1 MRHDSLWHVCSGCC
15 YQCTTR
21 SRWHLTPGMLT
32 SSSFS
37 HWYELRHTLED
48 VYLQYLLQHRC
59 GMFNA
64 DVSSRQR
71 CDFSGATWCCNYDV
85 IAMLL
90 PSALASD
97 LMLHRD
103 MTKDTSG
110 PTRRDKRQVTYS
122 TLAWPTLAS
131 SGYRNPLL
139 PCVTTCLLRIGWP
152 F

>member
-21 SRWHLTPGMLT
+21 SP
-32 SSSFS
+32 FS
-37 HWYELRHTLED
+37 LASDPTRDAHFPEFLSRRYELRHTMED

-90 PSALASD
+90 PSANASD

-103 MTKDTSG
+103 IRILPVLHVATTSG
-110 PTRRDKRQVTYS
+110 SVSRRLLDQRLLHQATKSAAAMRYNVP
-122 TLAWPTLAS
+122 AA
-131 SGYRNPLL
+131 YR
-139 PCVTTCLLRIGWP
+139 
-152 F
+152 